1 MEEITLRV
9 GELTNRSE
17 SGRGIVRI
25 DSKNMNSLS
34 VREGDII
41 ELQGQS
47 RTGVIVVRAY
57 PQDVGLNIIR
67 MDGITRRNIGVGVGE
82 NVKIRKAKV
91 KEARKVVLAPAQK
104 GVNIM
109 MDPNLLKRNL
119 LLRPLMKGDVLS
131 PFPIVK
137 THDPYEDF
145 LESFGIEGFS
155 FTPIPGEMKFAAQPP
170 P

>member
-67 MDGITRRNIGVGVGE
+67 MDGIPRRNIPRRV
-82 NVKIRKAKV
+82 AC
-91 KEARKVVLAPAQK
+91 
-104 GVNIM
+104 
-109 MDPNLLKRNL
+109 
-119 LLRPLMKGDVLS
+119 LR
-131 PFPIVK
+131 
-137 THDPYEDF
+137 E
-145 LESFGIEGFS
+145 
-155 FTPIPGEMKFAAQPP
+155 
-170 P
+170 